1 MDTPI
6 FNPNSWLSN
15 QNNKALTQRMPVL
28 FVGHGSPMNA
38 LWNNSFT
45 QHLQLW
51 SAQFEQPQSILVI
64 SAHWLS
70 KGTWIST
77 AAQPVT
83 IHDFGGFDERLY
95 HMNYPAAGDPQ
106 RAQALVTELSEMN
119 VHADPQQGLDH
130 GAWTVLKFLYPK
142 ANIPV
147 FEMSIDYYQPPSY
160 HYQLAQQIQH
170 LRDQGVLIICSGNI
184 VHNLRNLDFQNVD
197 AAPFDWAVSFDEYI
211 KKHVLERNDQAMVHY
226 EKMGALA
233 DLAVPTNDHY
243 LPLIYGLGTTKADE
257 KIVFWHEGF
266 QHGSISMRCIQ
277 FG

>member
-6 FNPNSWLSN
+6 FNPNSWLRTQ
-15 QNNKALTQRMPVL
+15 QNNALTQRLPVL

-38 LWNNSFT
+38 LWDNTFT
-45 QHLQLW
+45 QQLQLW
-51 SAQFEQPQSILVI
+51 PAQFEQPQSILVI

-77 AAQPVT
+77 TAHPTT
-83 IHDFGGFDERLY
+83 IYDFGGFDERLY
-95 HMNYPAAGDPQ
+95 QINYGAPGDPA
-106 RAQALVTELSEMN
+106 RAQALVTKLSEFDAL
-119 VHADPQQGLDH
+119 ADPQHGFDH

-160 HYQLAQQIQH
+160 HYQLAKDIQQ
-170 LRDQGVLIICSGNI
+170 LRDKGVLIICSGNI
-184 VHNLRNLDFQNVD
+184 VHNLRNLNFQHVD
-197 AAPFDWAVSFDEYI
+197 AAPFDWAVSFDEFI
-211 KKHVLERNDQAMVHY
+211 KKQLLDRNDQAMIHY
-226 EKMGALA
+226 EKMGAIA
-233 DLAVPTNDHY
+233 EIAVPTNDHY
-243 LPLIYGLGTTKADE
+243 LPLIYALGATNPDE